1 MDLELKLFSQ
11 YILKHIQGIYN
22 VRLLLDQHL
31 YIQGTQGRLKALK
44 ALPVIQY
51 NLYILK

>member
-1 MDLELKLFSQ
+1 MDSELRLFSQ
-11 YILKHIQGIYN
+11 YIFKHIQGIYN
-22 VRLLLDQHL
+22 VGLLLNHHAHIQWT
-31 YIQGTQGRLKALK
+31 QGTLKALK